1 MGYLMLHLQPHIPE
15 NWGQRLSDV
24 GTSVSPYDKGS
35 KGLWDTWDCLGKRKQ
50 ENGRGKTNGQ
60 PKGS

>member
-1 MGYLMLHLQPHIPE
+1 MGYLMLHLHPHTPE
-15 NWGQRLSDV
+15 NWSQRLPDL

-35 KGLWDTWDCLGKRKQ
+35 KGLLNTWHCLGKRKQ

-60 PKGS
+60 PSDS